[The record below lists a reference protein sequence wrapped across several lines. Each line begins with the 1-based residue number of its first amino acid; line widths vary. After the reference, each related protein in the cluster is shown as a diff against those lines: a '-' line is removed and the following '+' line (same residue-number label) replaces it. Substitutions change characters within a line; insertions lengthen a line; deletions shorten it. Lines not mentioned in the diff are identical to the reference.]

1 MYFRSELYLPFGG
14 FSRSRNFSSDND
26 WAHVMINYIGEDEQ
40 LGMEL
45 YLNGIRQAHD
55 NTSSPP
61 TRTQGN
67 GRIVIG
73 RFLTEEDHSYT
84 TVEIDELLFFNATLT
99 PDQITTLYTFDG

>member
-1 MYFRSELYLPFGG
+1 MYYFRSELYLPFGG
-14 FSRSRNFSSDND
+14 FSRSRNLPSDDD
-26 WAHVMINYIGEDEQ
+26 WAQVVINYIGEDKQ

-84 TVEIDELLFFNATLT
+84 MEIDELLFFNATLT
-99 PDQITTLYTFDG
+99 SDQITTIYTFDD